1 MAKFIY
7 TSLFDWIV
15 VQINKS
21 LEVGKQPTGKSISIL
36 DMSGFG
42 TFQVCSSH
50 LSA

>member
-7 TSLFDWIV
+7 ASLFDWIV

-21 LEVGKQPTGKSISIL
+21 LEVGKRPTGRSISIL
-36 DMSGFG
+36 DMYGFG
-42 TFQVCSSH
+42 TFQVYNSH